1 MDLLERL
8 VYAVPV
14 VDVTWASFG
23 PLNLKKNYSAGPLPL
38 DLCLEEA
45 KGMLELM
52 RRSVDSRFVICPQSS
67 LWAVETFCRE
77 PFMAIWKRALAR
89 GAEF

>member
-1 MDLLERL
+1 M
-8 VYAVPV
+8 
-14 VDVTWASFG
+14 TGASFG
-23 PLNLKKNYSAGPLPL
+23 PLNPKKNYSAGPLPL